1 MKFAFIFTLR
11 YARAVDEVCLH
22 LHPSLRSGKLF
33 FLKIMNIKEIKKVD
47 REIEELIKAE
57 TKQQE
62 DSLNLIA
69 SENYPSKAVKEALSS
84 IFVVKYAEGRPD
96 KRYYGGVGNIDK
108 LETLVEER
116 ARKVFG
122 LSVKKWAVN
131 VQPYS
136 GSPAN
141 YAILRGLLKKGEK
154 IMSLPLSHGGH
165 LTHGAQVSLSGQDF
179 KVVNYFLSK
188 DGFLDYKAI
197 RKLAKREKPKLI
209 ICGFTAYP
217 RKVDFKRFSQIAK
230 SVRAYLL
237 ADTSHITGLIIGGVH
252 PSPFPS
258 ADAVMSTTHKSLR
271 GPRGAIIIC
280 KRELENK
287 IFPKVFPGLQG
298 GPHEHTICAIG
309 VALKE
314 AMSPKFKKYTR
325 QIVKNT
331 KALAAGLKKYN
342 FNLISGGTDTH
353 LILIDLTNKNI
364 TGKKAQELLEKVEI
378 VVNKNTIPYD
388 SRSPYNPSG
397 IRLGT
402 PALTTRGMKEKEM
415 RRIAFWINKVIT
427 DPKSITKIKK
437 EVKRLC
443 QKFPIP

>member
-1 MKFAFIFTLR
+1 M
-11 YARAVDEVCLH
+11 D
-22 LHPSLRSGKLF
+22 
-33 FLKIMNIKEIKKVD
+33 IKVIKKIDPEV
-47 REIEELIKAE
+47 EELIKAE

-84 IFVVKYAEGRPD
+84 IFVVKYAEGRPG

-122 LSVKKWAVN
+122 LSSKKWAVN

-179 KVVNYFLSK
+179 KVVNYFLGK
-188 DGFLDYKAI
+188 NGFLDYRAI

-209 ICGFTAYP
+209 ICGFTAYS
-217 RKVDFKRFSQIAK
+217 RKIDFKKFREITSDID
-230 SVRAYLL
+230 AYLM
-237 ADTSHITGLIIGGVH
+237 ADISHIVGLIVGGVH

-258 ADAVMSTTHKSLR
+258 ADVVMSTTHKTLR

-314 AMSPKFKKYTR
+314 AMTPGFKKYAL
-325 QIVKNT
+325 QVIKNA
-331 KALAAGLKKYN
+331 KALAEALRKYS
-342 FNLISGGTDTH
+342 FQLISGGTDNH

-364 TGKKAQELLEKVEI
+364 TGKPAQELLEKVEI

-388 SRSPYNPSG
+388 SRPPYNPSG

-402 PALTTRGMKEKEM
+402 AALTTRGMQEKEM
-415 RRIAFWINKVIT
+415 RKIAFWINKVIT

-437 EVKRLC
+437 EVKKLC
-443 QKFPIP
+443 QRFPIP